1 MLLNFSYLS
10 SGQFNRYQEC
20 GVGTYSGYWVSRT
33 SSCPVLSLHT
43 HSRTSRCTVLE
54 SFTIRWQQRANSH
67 SLFSIHHITIPPTAI
82 DSLLWFQSFAY
93 FVHVLDDVER
103 TQPFSSYSFSS
114 FFHILTPLHPRGSH
128 FGFLC
133 WREVISR
140 KFDFTFSA
148 TSDFWLLSLS
158 LPPSLARSLRSYLG
172 SLEPSG

>member
-1 MLLNFSYLS
+1 MLPTVSYLYF
-10 SGQFNRYQEC
+10 GQFKWYQDC

-93 FVHVLDDVER
+93 FVHVLVDVQG
-103 TQPFSSYSFSS
+103 TQPLSSFSVSS

-158 LPPSLARSLRSYLG
+158 LPPSLARSFRSYLG